1 MTVASFKAD
10 WLFAMKYAE
19 RLFSENR
26 WSRSTY
32 ACLKASFL
40 LMTEDSSTCDHVAYL
55 MRYVAALLT
64 LFSQSVFAENFMF
77 ADFVVHSFMLMYSIL
92 LYCVVLRH
100 SFILSVP

>member
-64 LFSQSVFAENFMF
+64 LFPQSVFAENFMF
-77 ADFVVHSFMLMYSIL
+77 ADCCAQLHVNVFYSLVLCSFKA
-92 LYCVVLRH
+92 
-100 SFILSVP
+100 